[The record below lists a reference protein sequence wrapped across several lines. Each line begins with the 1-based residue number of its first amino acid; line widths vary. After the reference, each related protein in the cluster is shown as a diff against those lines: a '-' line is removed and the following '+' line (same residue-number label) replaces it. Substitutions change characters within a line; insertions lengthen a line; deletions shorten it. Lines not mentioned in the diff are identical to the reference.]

1 MNFVVNF
8 ARFLE
13 HLFCITYEKH
23 IQNRCSKKYRK
34 IHGKTPMLESLFNKV
49 AGLRPATLLKKHFST
64 GVLLSIL
71 GNFYI
76 HVFYRVPLNDC
87 LNNNVQISLH

>member
-23 IQNRCSKKYRK
+23 IQNRCSKKSRK

-49 AGLRPATLLKKHFST
+49 AGLRPANTSAQVFSCQFWEI
-64 GVLLSIL
+64 SIYMFFTEYL
-71 GNFYI
+71 
-76 HVFYRVPLNDC
+76 
-87 LNNNVQISLH
+87 